1 VDEAVELALL
11 ELGVGRDEVAVDV
24 LSRGRSGILGIGSEP
39 AQVRV
44 SLITSDSANARPG
57 LGIVNDLL
65 DLLDADA
72 NATIRS
78 SGTGP
83 EDPAIIDIEGE
94 DAGLII
100 GRRGETLRSF
110 QFVVNVILGHQ
121 QERPVPV
128 VVDVE
133 QYRERR
139 ERQLRGTAQRMA
151 ERAAASG
158 RPVALEPMSPA
169 ERRIIHMALADDR
182 SVTTASSGEGS
193 GRHVVITPTGAA
205 SGRSGGGTHSGRRRR
220 SGEGR

>member
-1 VDEAVELALL
+1 M
-11 ELGVGRDEVAVDV
+11 AVDV

-44 SLITSDSANARPG
+44 SLITADTANARPG

-83 EDPAIIDIEGE
+83 EDPAIIDIEGD
-94 DAGLII
+94 DAGLLI

-121 QERPVPV
+121 QEHPVPV

-139 ERQLRGTAQRMA
+139 ERQLQGIAQRMG

-158 RPVALEPMSPA
+158 RPVELEPMSPA
-169 ERRIIHMALADDR
+169 ERRIIHMTLADDR

-193 GRHVVITPTGAA
+193 ARHIVITPTGAA
-205 SGRSGGGTHSGRRRR
+205 PARSGGGARSGRRRR